1 MRPAGTIPQPGWTVL
16 RNRATRDR
24 LARKSCAFR
33 LRACSMPART
43 SRAGHPM
50 NLKTATT
57 ASAPSV
63 QPASHAADPLKQ
75 YEVGNVPLPRKA
87 IDSFHRHLA
96 FDHMVDPARAS
107 MRQRFQAISR
117 SIRDLLA
124 QRWLKTKAT
133 YYRENP
139 KRVYYL
145 SMEF

>member
-1 MRPAGTIPQPGWTVL
+1 MDTRTAVDSIASIQAHHRESDLL
-16 RNRATRDR
+16 R
-24 LARKSCAFR
+24 
-33 LRACSMPART
+33 
-43 SRAGHPM
+43 
-50 NLKTATT
+50 
-57 ASAPSV
+57 
-63 QPASHAADPLKQ
+63 Q
-75 YEVGNVPLPRKA
+75 YEGGTVPLPRKA

-96 FDHMVDPARAS
+96 FDHLVELDQAS

-145 SMEF
+145 SMEFLIGRSLSNNMLNR